1 MTSVYSD
8 ITTIMAYIYIY
19 IYIAWDEGGQC
30 FASKAYGQL
39 ITIIGGPEMPKD
51 VRGSY

>member
-8 ITTIMAYIYIY
+8 IATIMAF